1 MSLLF
6 PYRTRRSIKPLMMD
20 PDRNI
25 QEEILMDI
33 LEDAHWA
40 PTHGLTQPWHFH
52 VFLNEGRVLLAKK
65 LQSLY
70 DEMTLEADFR
80 LEKRAKLYDNVLQ
93 APVVIAVTAHVES
106 GGTISRQDE
115 LCATACAIQNILLS
129 AHQRGIGSFWA
140 TPPVACS
147 SEFTKWLESGTEDM
161 SLGLLFLGYAK
172 EGQAPKSLRAP
183 LVESLTFYK

>member
-25 QEEILMDI
+25 QEKVLMDI

-93 APVVIAVTAHVES
+93 APVVIAVTAHVKS
-106 GGTISRQDE
+106 DGAISRQD
-115 LCATACAIQNILLS
+115 
-129 AHQRGIGSFWA
+129 
-140 TPPVACS
+140 
-147 SEFTKWLESGTEDM
+147 
-161 SLGLLFLGYAK
+161 
-172 EGQAPKSLRAP
+172 
-183 LVESLTFYK
+183 